1 MELKGRTVLLTGA
14 SGGIGRPA
22 ALRLAA
28 AGARVALFARSEAP
42 LAALA
47 AEVAAAGGEALAVS
61 GDVTRAEDCARAV
74 AATTARFGALDALV
88 NNAGIGYLRG
98 LTEATDAE
106 IGRMVDVNL
115 LGTVR
120 MTRAALPA
128 LLGRPGAAIV
138 NIGSMA
144 GRVAPVHYGYY
155 SATKFAISGLTE
167 SWRRELG
174 PRGVRVTLL
183 LPAAV
188 ETPFLDRAGRERAL
202 GSGPAGTILRPER
215 VAAALV
221 QALRQNPPDL
231 YVPSWN
237 RAFAWVNLMFPG
249 ISDRV
254 MNALFRY
261 PDRER

>member
-1 MELKGRTVLLTGA
+1 MEPRGRSVLLTGA
-14 SGGIGRPA
+14 SGGIGRAA
-22 ALRLAA
+22 ALRLAS
-28 AGARVALFARSEAP
+28 AGARVALFARTEAP

-47 AEVAAAGGEALAVS
+47 AEIAAAGGEALAIA
-61 GDVTRAEDCARAV
+61 GDVTRPEDCARAV
-74 AATTARFGALDALV
+74 EDTTRRFGALDALV

-98 LTEATDAE
+98 LTEATDEE
-106 IGRMVDVNL
+106 IGRMIDVNL
-115 LGTVR
+115 LGTIR
-120 MTRAALPA
+120 MSRAALPA

-144 GRVAPVHYGYY
+144 GRTAPVYYGYY

-188 ETPFLDRAGRERAL
+188 ETPFLDRAGRSRAL
-202 GSGPAGTILRPER
+202 GTGPAGTVLRPEQ
-215 VAAALV
+215 VADALLH
-221 QALRQNPPDL
+221 ALRRNPADR

-237 RAFAWVNLMFPG
+237 RPFAWFSLTFPG

-261 PDRER
+261 PGRER